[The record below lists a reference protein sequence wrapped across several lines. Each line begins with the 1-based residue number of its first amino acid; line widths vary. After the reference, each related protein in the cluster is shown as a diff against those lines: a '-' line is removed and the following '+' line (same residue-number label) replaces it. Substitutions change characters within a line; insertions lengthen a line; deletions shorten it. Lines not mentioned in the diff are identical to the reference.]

1 MTTVEVLIPVAATRI
16 KERPLAPRLTSLVG
30 KRIAWLDNM
39 KANAGELLRNVA
51 EVLRARGHGFEM
63 VIAAKNATAA
73 APDAV
78 MAHLKTCD
86 AVVLAIS
93 D

>member
-1 MTTVEVLIPVAATRI
+1 
-16 KERPLAPRLTSLVG
+16 
-30 KRIAWLDNM
+30 M

-51 EVLRARGHGFEM
+51 EVLRTRGHGFEM

>member
-1 MTTVEVLIPVAATRI
+1 MSQIEILVPIAATRTQN
-16 KERPLAPRLTSLVG
+16 RPLAPRLASLAG
-30 KRIAWLDNM
+30 RRIAWLDNM
-39 KANAGELLRNVA
+39 KANAGELLREVA
-51 EVLRARGHGFEM
+51 QALRDAGHAFEV
-63 VIAAKNATAA
+63 VTAAKNATAA

-78 MAHLKTCD
+78 MMHLKTCD